1 MKPDDLIYYFR
12 EKWYWLRGYDGEFT
26 MENQMYH
33 TFSII
38 VIFAL
43 LIMLPT
49 NLLLGFYVSAVLCC
63 ITISLQIILF
73 YHSRFRGKTQ
83 LAIFLSG
90 ISANLFLFIN
100 YFYNAGI
107 SGPTLMIC
115 TVTLFVLMVVE
126 QRERM
131 FGWFVVNF
139 CIMSIISFLEF
150 QFPSLIFVHYSERA
164 YRFADI
170 MTSYVLGTMVLFVGT
185 SYVRSSYQ
193 KQKDSASER
202 ALTLEKLNAEK
213 DKLFSIISHDL
224 KIPLSSIQQYLNL
237 LSHMEID
244 CKDRKWIEANL
255 LKATTNT
262 QELLSNLLQWTKN
275 QLEGTDLHL
284 SQINLKTNLKKALDV
299 IHIVAQ
305 TKDIKLNTSIAD
317 DIVVFADPD
326 MLQLVIRNLL
336 HNAIKFTPKGGIVDI
351 LASTFDNKCIIKII
365 DNGVGMNK
373 TAQEK
378 VFSLKIKSTYG
389 TDSEN
394 GTGLGLVLCKEY
406 TELQGGKI
414 WFSSEENVGSVFY
427 LSLPLA

>member
-1 MKPDDLIYYFR
+1 MKPDDLIHYLK
-12 EKWYWLRGYDGEFT
+12 EKWYWLRGYDSEFT

-49 NLLLGFYVSAVLCC
+49 NLLLDLYISAALCI
-63 ITISLQIILF
+63 ITIILQFSVF
-73 YHSRFRGKTQ
+73 YLSRFKKKTD
-83 LAIFLSG
+83 LAIVLSG
-90 ISANLFLFIN
+90 NLSNLFLWIN
-100 YFYNAGI
+100 YFYNSGI
-107 SGPTLMIC
+107 IGPTLIISS
-115 TVTLFVLMVVE
+115 VTLFILLIVVK
-126 QRERM
+126 REKM
-131 FGWFVVNF
+131 FLWFTINLFSATLIALVEFNYPNLITEYYHDRSYHFVDVMSSYAI
-139 CIMSIISFLEF
+139 CVIM
-150 QFPSLIFVHYSERA
+150 
-164 YRFADI
+164 
-170 MTSYVLGTMVLFVGT
+170 LFIGVT
-185 SYVRSSYQ
+185 YIRNSYQ
-193 KQKDSASER
+193 KEKNSASER

-224 KIPLSSIQQYLNL
+224 KIPLSSIQQYLDL

-262 QELLSNLLQWTKN
+262 QELLTNLLQWSKN
-275 QLEGTDLHL
+275 QLDGTDIHL
-284 SQINLKTNLKKALDV
+284 SLINLKTNLKKALDV
-299 IHIVAQ
+299 IQIVAQ
-305 TKDIKLNTSIAD
+305 TKDIKLNISIAD

-326 MLQLVIRNLL
+326 MLQLIIRNLL

-427 LSLPLA
+427 LSLPMA

>member
-1 MKPDDLIYYFR
+1 MKPDDLIHYFK
-12 EKWYWLRGYDGEFT
+12 EKWYWLRGYDSEFA

-38 VIFAL
+38 IIFAL

-63 ITISLQIILF
+63 ITLILQIILF
-73 YHSRFRGKTQ
+73 YQSRFRGKTR
-83 LAIFLSG
+83 LAILVSG
-90 ISANLFLFIN
+90 ILANLFLFIN
-100 YFYNAGI
+100 YFYNSGI

-115 TVTLFVLMVVE
+115 SVTLFVLMAVE
-126 QRERM
+126 RRERM
-131 FGWFVVNF
+131 FGWFVVNL
-139 CIMSIISFLEF
+139 CIISIISFLEF
-150 QFPSLIFVHYSERA
+150 QFPSLIFVNYSERA
-164 YRFADI
+164 YQFADI
-170 MTSYVLGTMVLFVGT
+170 MTAYVLGTMLLYVGIT
-185 SYVRSSYQ
+185 YIRRSYQ
-193 KQKDSASER
+193 REKDSASER

-224 KIPLSSIQQYLNL
+224 KIPLSSIQQYLDL
-237 LSHMEID
+237 LTQMEID
-244 CKDRKWIEANL
+244 CEERKWIEANL

-262 QELLSNLLQWTKN
+262 QELLTNLLQWAKN
-275 QLEGTDLHL
+275 QLEGTETHL
-284 SQINLKTNLKKALDV
+284 SLINLKTNLKKAFDV

-305 TKDIKLNTSIAD
+305 NKDVKLNISIAD
-317 DIVVFADPD
+317 DIVVFADPV

-351 LASTFDNKCIIKII
+351 LASTFDNKCIISII
-365 DNGVGMNK
+365 DNGVGMSK

-427 LSLPLA
+427 VSLPSA

>member
-1 MKPDDLIYYFR
+1 MKPDELIHYFK
-12 EKWYWLRGYDGEFT
+12 EKWYWLRGYDSEFA

-49 NLLLGFYVSAVLCC
+49 NLLLGFHVSAVLCC
-63 ITISLQIILF
+63 ITIILQIILF

-83 LAIFLSG
+83 LAILVSG

-115 TVTLFVLMVVE
+115 SVTLFVLMAVE
-126 QRERM
+126 KRERM
-131 FGWFVVNF
+131 FGWFVVNL

-150 QFPSLIFVHYSERA
+150 QFPSLIFVNYSERGHQ
-164 YRFADI
+164 FADI
-170 MTSYVLGTMVLFVGT
+170 MTAYVLGTMLLYVGST
-185 SYVRSSYQ
+185 YIRGSYQ
-193 KQKDSASER
+193 REKDSASER
-202 ALTLEKLNAEK
+202 ALTLGKLNSEK

-224 KIPLSSIQQYLNL
+224 KTPLASIQQYLDL
-237 LSHMEID
+237 LSHMEVE
-244 CKDRKWIEANL
+244 CTERKWIEANL

-262 QELLSNLLQWTKN
+262 QELLTNLLQWAKN
-275 QLEGTDLHL
+275 QLEGPDIHL
-284 SQINLKTNLKKALDV
+284 SLINLKPNLKKALDV

-317 DIVVFADPD
+317 DIIVYADPD

-351 LASTFDNKCIIKII
+351 LASSFNNKCIISII

-389 TDSEN
+389 TNNEN

-414 WFSSEENVGSVFY
+414 WFNSEENVGSVFY
-427 LSLPLA
+427 VSLPSA